1 MTHRLK
7 TLLVSLLAVAI
18 VIAIPILSIQPSI
31 SVEFNPPDRGT
42 PEQLDGGGTRFINFE
57 QPGERM
63 VPIVVDGQEL
73 ECPLAAI
80 LPPENYGLTR
90 QAYPTIFYHTP
101 PVEGME
107 VIFSLR
113 DAQERLVYQTRYLTG
128 DEHGTYGLPIPAFV
142 NVPPLELDQ
151 GYVWTVELPEF
162 EASVSGTIVRVNTTA
177 SFDEEFAAAE
187 AEERLQ
193 LLADAGL
200 WYDMLD
206 QLAQLHRDRPDE
218 PQWYRIWGE
227 ITEAA
232 DLMKMGM
239 KPLL

>member
-1 MTHRLK
+1 MIHRLK

-42 PEQLDGGGTRFINFE
+42 PEQVDSGGTRFRDFE

-63 VPIVVDGQEL
+63 IPIFVNDQEL
-73 ECPLAAI
+73 ECPLSAI

-101 PVEGME
+101 LIEGME

-142 NVPPLELDQ
+142 NVAPLELYQ
-151 GYVWTVELPEF
+151 GYVWTVELPKF

-177 SFDEEFAAAE
+177 SFDEEFAAAS

-218 PQWYRIWGE
+218 PQWYDLWTE
-227 ITEAA
+227 IAEAA
-232 DLMKMGM
+232 ELMKVGT